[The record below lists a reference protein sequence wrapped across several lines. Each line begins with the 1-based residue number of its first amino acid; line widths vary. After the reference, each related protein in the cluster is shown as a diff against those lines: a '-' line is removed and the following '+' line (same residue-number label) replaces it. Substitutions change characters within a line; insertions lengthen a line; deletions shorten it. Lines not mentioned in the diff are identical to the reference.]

1 MLKRLANWLRVK
13 LLGIKPGI
21 DIEIIGTVAIIRI
34 DAGRLPP
41 QKAEEYAKRHAEL
54 FTAEVKNAM
63 GIKIALFIPYSRG

>member
-41 QKAEEYAKRHAEL
+41 QKAEEYAKRNAEL
-54 FTAEVKNAM
+54 FTAEIKAAM
-63 GIKIALFIPYSRG
+63 GITAAIFVPYTRG